1 MITYKELDER
11 IHKFIEIYGEG
22 YDRSMTE
29 DEREYLEMSLSNYIL
44 SSYRAAYH
52 DFGIGETVFSQIFSA
67 IDALP
72 KEKNPYFQMA
82 NRIEEEYGLDKNI
95 VEVGG
100 GRFPALAYEIQKRQ
114 AKLHKGSITVYDPA
128 LAVLELEG
136 IQLVKK
142 PFSSA
147 TPLLKTDLVV
157 GQKPCKATE
166 SIIRV
171 ANKNSIPFYIELCSC
186 DHTPGTQIYPMIPFE
201 NKWQWYVEKVTR
213 DTLPSYLEVEKS
225 TTKDALSGEELAV
238 VKTKR
243 RDR

>member
-1 MITYKELDER
+1 MINHKELKER
-11 IHKFIEIYGEG
+11 INKFISIYGDG

-29 DEREYLEMSLSNYIL
+29 EEKEYLEMSLSSYIL
-44 SSYRAAYH
+44 LYYKDAYY
-52 DFGIGETVFSQIFSA
+52 DFGAGETIFSQIFSA

-72 KEKNPYFQMA
+72 EDKNPYFQMA
-82 NRIEEEYGLDKNI
+82 NRIEEEYGLDKDI

-100 GRFPALAYEIQKRQ
+100 GRFPALAHEIQKRQ

-128 LAVLELEG
+128 LAVLNLEG
-136 IQLVKK
+136 IQLIKK
-142 PFSSA
+142 PFSNA

-157 GQKPCKATE
+157 GQKPCQATE

-171 ANKNSIPFYIELCSC
+171 ANENSIPFYIELCSC
-186 DHTPGTQIYPMIPFE
+186 DHTPRNQIYPMIPFE
-201 NKWQWYVEKVTR
+201 NKWQWYVKKLTK
-213 DTLPSYLEVEKS
+213 DTLPSYFEVEKR
-225 TTKDALSGEELAV
+225 TIKDALSGEELAV